1 MPFVYRIEDH
11 KGQGPYRDRNFSLD
25 IPQACSDDHPN
36 PRYEDELD
44 WDCDE
49 DQENWYFGFDSMN
62 QLQKWFYDNYWLQE
76 MHSAGLRI
84 SIYEVP
90 KEYLRTSKTQAVFIR
105 DEALHV
111 ATRSLIH

>member
-36 PRYEDELD
+36 PLYEEGLR
-44 WDCDE
+44 WWQIKSE
-49 DQENWYFGFDSMN
+49 EWYFGFDSMS
-62 QLQKWFYDNYWLQE
+62 QLQKWFYDPCWLQE
-76 MHSAGLRI
+76 MHHAGLRI
-84 SIYEVP
+84 SIYEVSE
-90 KEYLRTSKTQAVFIR
+90 EYFRTSKSQAVFIR
-105 DEALHV
+105 DEALHI